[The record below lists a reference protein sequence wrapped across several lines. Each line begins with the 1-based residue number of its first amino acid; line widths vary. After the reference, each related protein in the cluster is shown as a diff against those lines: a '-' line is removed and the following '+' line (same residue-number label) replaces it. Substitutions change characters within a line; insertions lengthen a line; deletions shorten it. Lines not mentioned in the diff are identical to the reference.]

1 MQSLTPYMKQLL
13 QLFYDGPLLDKASF
27 ALSFIT
33 ITSLFILFAD
43 LLPKRLGMILPE
55 TMAMHLVRPMRWV
68 TLLLT
73 PLVLLFNGITNLILR
88 LLRLPTQRE
97 EIVTTD

>member
-1 MQSLTPYMKQLL
+1 VGEQSLTPYMKQLL

-55 TMAMHLVRPMRWV
+55 TMAMQLVRPMRWV

-73 PLVLLFNGITNLILR
+73 PL
-88 LLRLPTQRE
+88 
-97 EIVTTD
+97 